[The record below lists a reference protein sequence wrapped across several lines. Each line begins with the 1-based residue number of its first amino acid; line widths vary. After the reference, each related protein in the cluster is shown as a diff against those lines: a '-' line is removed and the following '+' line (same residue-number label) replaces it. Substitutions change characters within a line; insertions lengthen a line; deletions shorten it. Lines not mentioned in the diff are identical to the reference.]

1 MFHWLRPQ
9 RHLPLGRNDDTQGLN
24 KPNQPERVR
33 PMPNA
38 QAAVATADRPA
49 TPDHDV
55 IIIGAGI
62 AGMYQLYRL
71 RELGLSVRVFET
83 GSGVGGTWYWNRY
96 PGARFDS
103 ESYTYAFAFSEEL
116 LQDWSWSEHFAAQPE
131 TLSYLEHVADRFD
144 LRRDIQFNSRVASAH
159 FNEASTLWDVT
170 LDTGERQS
178 ARFLITAI
186 GPLSADTMP
195 RLPGVDSFR
204 GQSFHTYRW
213 PKEQVDFA
221 GKRVAVIGTGATGV
235 QVIQTIA
242 PAVAQLTVFQ
252 RTPNWCTPLNNRAI
266 SDDEQRQIKGNY
278 PELFKLLRT
287 TPGCYIHNVDP
298 RGTFEVTPEEREA
311 FWEQRYGEPG
321 FGIWQ
326 ANFHDMLN
334 DPAANALFS
343 AFVARKIRERVKDP
357 AVAEMLIP
365 KCHGFGMRR
374 VPQETFYYE
383 AFNLP
388 HVKLVDIKATPI
400 ERITE
405 TGIRTSDADYDFDI
419 IIYATGFDAI
429 TGAFDRIDFRG
440 VGGQRLK
447 DKWADGPKTYLGMQS
462 AGFPNMLTIVGPH
475 NASTRCNIPRCIEQ
489 NVDWA
494 TDLVRHARDTGL
506 FRFEATPAAETEW
519 TRHIDELAEGMLYTG
534 INSWATGI
542 NSNVE
547 GKTVRRILQYQ
558 GGAPAYRAKCDEVAA
573 SGYAGMVLR

>member
-1 MFHWLRPQ
+1 
-9 RHLPLGRNDDTQGLN
+9 
-24 KPNQPERVR
+24 
-33 PMPNA
+33 MPKA
-38 QAAVATADRPA
+38 DAAVATADRPA
-49 TPDHDV
+49 TLDHDV

-144 LRRDIQFNSRVASAH
+144 LRRDIRFNSRVASAH
-159 FNEASTLWDVT
+159 FNEAANLWDVT

-195 RLPGVDSFR
+195 RVPGVESFQ

-213 PKEQVDFA
+213 PQEPVDLA

-242 PAVAQLTVFQ
+242 PLVGQLTVFQ
-252 RTPNWCTPLNNRAI
+252 RTPNWCTPLNNRAV

-298 RGTFEVTPEEREA
+298 RGTFEVTAEEREA

-357 AVAEMLIP
+357 AVADMLIP

-388 HVKLVDIKATPI
+388 HVKLVDLKATPI

-405 TGIRTSDADYDFDI
+405 TGIRTSDTDYDFDI

-506 FRFEATPAAETEW
+506 FRFEATPAAEAEW

>member
-1 MFHWLRPQ
+1 M
-9 RHLPLGRNDDTQGLN
+9 
-24 KPNQPERVR
+24 
-33 PMPNA
+33 
-38 QAAVATADRPA
+38 
-49 TPDHDV
+49 
-55 IIIGAGI
+55 
-62 AGMYQLYRL
+62 
-71 RELGLSVRVFET
+71 
-83 GSGVGGTWYWNRY
+83 
-96 PGARFDS
+96 
-103 ESYTYAFAFSEEL
+103 
-116 LQDWSWSEHFAAQPE
+116 
-131 TLSYLEHVADRFD
+131 ADRFD
-144 LRRDIQFNSRVASAH
+144 LRRDIRFNSRVASAH
-159 FNEASTLWDVT
+159 FNEAANLWDVT

-204 GQSFHTYRW
+204 GQSVHTYRW